1 MDKIKLKQTWL
12 EALRSGK
19 YKQTQWTLH
28 NSEGYCCL
36 GVAAK
41 VWGLSDE
48 KEMFRKHAGTGPAK
62 VYNSL
67 KEIMGEP
74 LLMLCA
80 TMNDNWASFTQ
91 IADRIEKEW
100 IVAVDSE

>member
-12 EALRSGK
+12 EALRSGE
-19 YKQTQWTLH
+19 YKQTHGTLH

-41 VWGLSDE
+41 VWELSDD
-48 KEMFRKHAGTGPAK
+48 KEMFREAGRGPAK

-67 KEIMGEP
+67 SEIIDEP
-74 LLMLCA
+74 LLILCA
-80 TMNDNWASFTQ
+80 TMNDNWVSFTQ

-100 IVAVDSE
+100 IAAVDSE